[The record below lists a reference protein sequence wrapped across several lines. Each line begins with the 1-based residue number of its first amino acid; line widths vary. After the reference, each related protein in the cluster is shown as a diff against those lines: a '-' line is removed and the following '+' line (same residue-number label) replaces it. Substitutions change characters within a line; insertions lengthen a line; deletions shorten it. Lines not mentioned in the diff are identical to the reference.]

1 MVSME
6 VSKTLG
12 PGSSP
17 GTPARVILWEINTV
31 SESAVP
37 IEGKHKEGIG
47 EFIKKT
53 RGELDKTSFPSSDDV
68 KNTTI
73 IVIISVMF
81 FAAYL
86 FLVDRAWVYILE
98 ALTWV
103 INKIAGV

>member
-1 MVSME
+1 M
-6 VSKTLG
+6 
-12 PGSSP
+12 
-17 GTPARVILWEINTV
+17 
-31 SESAVP
+31 SEPAVP

-47 EFIKKT
+47 EFVKKT
-53 RGELDKTSFPSSDDV
+53 RAELDKTSFPSSDDV

-86 FLVDRAWVYILE
+86 FLVDRGWVFILE
-98 ALTWV
+98 GLTWV